1 VPTIGDSS
9 LDNFKALTNRYPGN
23 CVLEFELYQHTDYA
37 VHVIPS
43 QAVKINPVPAF
54 VEEVEAL
61 FGENSC
67 ILEIP
72 R

>member
-1 VPTIGDSS
+1 MPTIGDRS
-9 LDNFKALTNRYPGN
+9 LDDFEALANRYPGN
-23 CVLEFELYQHTDYA
+23 CALEFELYQQTDYA
-37 VHVIPS
+37 VHVVPS
-43 QAVKINPVPAF
+43 QALKINPVPAF
-54 VEEVEAL
+54 VQEVEAL